1 MSRSMRSALRIRSM
15 VAMDQ
20 NPSADGE
27 WPPPAARLRQIVRRT
42 EGHLERR
49 GVVAASLALEEGF
62 GLGEDD
68 LLRGLYHLA
77 AAGYRAQTGDTVRAR
92 RQLEHAR
99 RRLAL
104 HPETSGLVSSIEDL
118 LESAHGAGELA

>member
-1 MSRSMRSALRIRSM
+1 M

-20 NPSADGE
+20 DSSAEGD
-27 WPPPAARLRQIVRRT
+27 WPPPAARLRSILWRA
-42 EGHLERR
+42 EGHLERCEF
-49 GVVAASLALEEGF
+49 VAASLTLEEGF

-77 AAGYRAQTGDTVRAR
+77 AAGYKAQTGNTLRAR

-104 HPETSGLVSSIEDL
+104 HPETCGLLSSVEDL